1 MPTSAATV
9 QRQTVVLGEKR
20 FKRGVCA
27 AMATAAAAL
36 RIGDILAR
44 DSNGRLVQCFAS
56 ASSNTDSDAN
66 TKIAG
71 IATFATDVPTVVG
84 TEIDFMSAEDQL
96 EFLLPLVVDT
106 GSAPT
111 AWSQAFEGK
120 VMGLRRVKNDHTTT
134 NLQDLYVAVTDL
146 NTASTSPLYCVRKD
160 PDTASDTVAYGVF
173 RFVDTFTRP

>member
-9 QRQTVVLGEKR
+9 RRQTVVLGEKR

-120 VMGLRRVKNDHTTT
+120 RNRRQTTRRPTLHRHHRCTAYAKTLTPHRTPLRTGYFDSWTPLPDHKRR
-134 NLQDLYVAVTDL
+134 LIE
-146 NTASTSPLYCVRKD
+146 
-160 PDTASDTVAYGVF
+160 
-173 RFVDTFTRP
+173 